1 MAKRQST
8 ANLEKSLEE
17 LEKLVI
23 ELETGEL
30 SLEDALKRY
39 ERAIHLTHRCQQALQ
54 DATQKVEILNGN
66 HIEAFEPPTEKMDA
80 AE

>member
-1 MAKRQST
+1 MTKRQST

-39 ERAIHLTHRCQQALQ
+39 ERAINLTHRCQQALQ
-54 DATQKVEILNGN
+54 DATQKVEILNGKQ
-66 HIEAFEPPTEKMDA
+66 IEAFEQPTENMDA